1 MSTHWTPTKPRSLT
15 WSHAARIDGYGV
27 LISNGFVMVQL
38 NDMRSPHDTK
48 HVARVIGDGPTQQV
62 LLTGAWMR
70 DSPERDPDDIKRML
84 ERVWIDA
91 TAEQVNGDPLV
102 PVTLT
107 EWVKRAQFDGDD
119 HLVCLATVRDEHVIG
134 LQQAYLD
141 LFIAPKASAAAL
153 VLNQRADQP
162 TSAVMVTIPGG
173 TGIIMP
179 VVRGVTH
186 GLLNGI
192 DKLPGVR
199 LAARP

>member
-1 MSTHWTPTKPRSLT
+1 MSTPWVPTKPRSVDWFL
-15 WSHAARIDGYGV
+15 AARIGGGV
-27 LISNGFVMVQL
+27 LISNGHMMVRL
-38 NDMRSPHDTK
+38 ADMNSPHDTK
-48 HVARVIGDGPTQQV
+48 HIARIIGDGPTQH
-62 LLTGAWMR
+62 LFLTGAWMR
-70 DSPERDPDDIKRML
+70 HSPDQDPDSVKLVL
-84 ERVWIDA
+84 EGRWDDA
-91 TAEQVNGDPLV
+91 TAERVHGVAHV

-107 EWVKRAQFDGDD
+107 EWIKRAHFDGDD

-173 TGIIMP
+173 AGIIMP
-179 VVRGVTH
+179 VVRGVEH

-192 DKLPGVR
+192 DKLPGVS
-199 LAARP
+199 LAVRR